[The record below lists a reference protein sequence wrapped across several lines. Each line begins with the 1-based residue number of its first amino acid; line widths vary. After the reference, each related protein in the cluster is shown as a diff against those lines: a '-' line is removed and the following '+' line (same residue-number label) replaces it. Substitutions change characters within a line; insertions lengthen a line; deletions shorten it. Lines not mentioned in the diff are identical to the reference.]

1 MARHTR
7 AVRKS
12 FSQTNLVM
20 SVLLR
25 FGRSKGAVSPAIST
39 GTLTGAIVTK
49 SVATILSTEN
59 FLDARTA
66 KTSITTSVDGLGG
79 PLGPRP
85 VVCTMKVCQ
94 IYLHAFKS
102 VFSLHKTQ
110 VQTLYGLS

>member
-7 AVRKS
+7 AVHKS
-12 FSQTNLVM
+12 VSSTNPVAL
-20 SVLLR
+20 VLLR
-25 FGRSKGAVSPAIST
+25 LRRSKGAVSPAISKAV
-39 GTLTGAIVTK
+39 LTGAIVTK
-49 SVATILSTEN
+49 SVATIPSTEN

-85 VVCTMKVCQ
+85 VVCTMKACQ

>member
-1 MARHTR
+1 MAEHAHAASESVSHGNSLTPILTR
-7 AVRKS
+7 
-12 FSQTNLVM
+12 L
-20 SVLLR
+20 
-25 FGRSKGAVSPAIST
+25 GRSKGAVSPAIST

-49 SVATILSTEN
+49 SVATIPSTES

-66 KTSITTSVDGLGG
+66 KASITTSVDGLGG
-79 PLGPRP
+79 PLVPRP
-85 VVCTMKVCQ
+85 VVYTVKACQ